1 MGDISI
7 NINIYL
13 CLHTTKK
20 VDSTIEHERKIFYI
34 FHQLLQGVVL
44 GVGQIFAC
52 DTLGPS
58 LLILG
63 AVFLFS
69 PILAVHALLGSVIS
83 TVAGKSKRNK
93 KTIFAGLL
101 FCLK

>member
-1 MGDISI
+1 
-7 NINIYL
+7 
-13 CLHTTKK
+13 
-20 VDSTIEHERKIFYI
+20 
-34 FHQLLQGVVL
+34 VVL

-52 DTLGPS
+52 GTLGPS

-69 PILAVHALLGSVIS
+69 PILAVHALLGSVIG

-93 KTIFAGLL
+93 KTVFSGLL
-101 FCLK
+101 F